1 MAFVVALSACG
12 GSNNKSH
19 QVSAPSSSSHNSS
32 VASSV
37 MSTEL
42 VLMTGT
48 VTYDYVPHN
57 NNNSGLNYLAIEQ
70 RPVRGAVIEVLN
82 QNGVVINTDI
92 VANDGSYVFNV
103 PINTFIQV
111 RVKAQLL
118 RNTSPGWNFK
128 VTDNTNNNA
137 LYTLV
142 GALTSTGMTNSQRNL
157 HATSGWGVSSYTSA
171 RAAAPFAI
179 LDDIYIGANRL
190 NEAGNIHDFKP
201 IELRWSKK
209 NNAADGN
216 YALGEIGTSFFD
228 AADAIYIL
236 GDANNDTDEF
246 DAHVIL
252 HEWGHY
258 VEENFSRSDSMGGA
272 HAGGE
277 ILDMRLSMSE
287 GFANA
292 FAAMML
298 NNPIYTDSSGSA
310 QNSGFASNIGNKN
323 SSVKGFFSEG
333 SIGSIFYN
341 YYHSSNNKTANDFTP
356 IFFVLNNS
364 SYFSHEAMTS
374 VFLFYGQLKALLS
387 DQATAFND
395 LMLEQN
401 INGTDEYGTNESN
414 NGGLAVSLPVYK
426 TINPDNIAT
435 NVCSSP
441 EFGKFN
447 RLANSQLLKL
457 TISQAGSYGVKV
469 TKAGGGA
476 DAISKPEIIVYN
488 KGQKILAVT
497 NTVANN
503 ASGNLSLSNGVYILE
518 VYDLSNHDS
527 TNTEVNTFCFNVQ
540 VMAN

>member
-12 GSNNKSH
+12 SSGSNNKS
-19 QVSAPSSSSHNSS
+19 QASTPGSSSSQNSS
-32 VASSV
+32 SASSV
-37 MSTEL
+37 TDAEL
-42 VLMTGT
+42 IMLAGT
-48 VTYDYVPHN
+48 ITYDYVPHKSN
-57 NNNSGLNYLAIEQ
+57 NGLNYLAIEQ
-70 RPVRGAVIEVLN
+70 RPVRGAVIEMVSESGAIL
-82 QNGVVINTDI
+82 GSSIT
-92 VANDGSYVFNV
+92 ASDGSYSFSALK
-103 PINTFIQV
+103 NTLVGV
-111 RVKAQLL
+111 RVKAELL
-118 RNTSPGWNFK
+118 HGSSPSWDFR
-128 VTDNTNNNA
+128 VTDNTHNNA
-137 LYTLV
+137 LYTLT
-142 GALTSTGMTNSQRNL
+142 GALASTGNSNSTRNL
-157 HATSGWGVSSYTSA
+157 NAASGWGGTSYSSA

-179 LDDIYIGANRL
+179 LDDIYIGVAGVNQ
-190 NEAGNIHDFKP
+190 AGNSHDFKP
-201 IELRWSKK
+201 IELRWSTK
-209 NNAADGN
+209 NNEADGN
-216 YALGEIGTSFFD
+216 YALGEIGTTFFD
-228 AADAIYIL
+228 DTAIYIL
-236 GDANNDTDEF
+236 GDANNDTDEY
-246 DAHVIL
+246 DGHVIL

-258 VEENFSRSDSMGGA
+258 IEQNFSRSDSVGGA
-272 HAGGE
+272 HASGE
-277 ILDMRLSMSE
+277 TLDMRLSMSE

-292 FAAMML
+292 FSAMML

-310 QNSGFASNIGNKN
+310 QNSGFASNIGNKVR
-323 SSVKGFFSEG
+323 SVKGFFSEG

-341 YYHSSNNKTANDFTP
+341 YYNSSNNKTANDFTP
-356 IFFVLNNS
+356 IFSVLNNS

-414 NGGLAVSLPVYK
+414 DGGLAVSLPVYK
-426 TINPDNIAT
+426 TINPDNAAI
-435 NVCSSP
+435 NICSSP

-527 TNTEVNTFCFNVQ
+527 TNTQVNTFCFNVQ